1 MTDRATTAMG
11 TWGMTKKIDLLPYI
25 MAAVTAVVL
34 FTFLLFPILKTLTIA
49 FIDYP
54 AAVSLKNLT
63 LANFERFIQPGTY
76 QNALW
81 HSVVVSVLTT
91 VIATAIALPAAYM
104 VTRVSMP
111 FRTLILSLSVISIIS
126 PPFIGAYAWVILL
139 GRSGI
144 VSHFLRS
151 WFGIELPSIYGLF
164 GIVLALSLHY
174 FPYVFLIVQGA
185 LAAADPDIEHSAQV
199 MGAGRFRILRTIT
212 FPLVLPAIG
221 AGAIIVFIKALGNFG
236 VPAILG
242 GEYYVL
248 PTLIYFQVHGYFNLN
263 AASAIAL
270 VNVGLMLLALLVL
283 TRVNRTRRFVTVTGG
298 SRRSA
303 KLTGL
308 GARVFANAYVWILL
322 TLALMPQIVV
332 FLTSFAE
339 RWVATLLPS
348 KYGLGNYLRVL
359 SDVSGPILD
368 SLALAGAATILCV
381 VFGTLAAY
389 SAARKRFVGKWA
401 LDLTIMLP
409 FVLPGI
415 VTGVAFIN
423 TFNDGW
429 LVLTGTGSIIIFAYF
444 IRRIAYIFRTVT
456 AAVTQVDTNLEE
468 ASKICGASWGTT
480 MRRITVPLIA
490 PGILAGAILVFS
502 TLITEL
508 NVTIML
514 YSAKWRPISVAIF
527 ERIMGTSAEI
537 PEAAALGSVA
547 IVMTLVLVFV
557 ASRLIGKNMAEMFR

>member
-1 MTDRATTAMG
+1 MTDRTATAMEN
-11 TWGMTKKIDLLPYI
+11 WAMTKKIDLLPYI
-25 MAAVTAVVL
+25 MAAVTVVVL
-34 FTFLLFPILKTLTIA
+34 FMFLLFPILKTLTIA
-49 FIDYP
+49 FIDFP
-54 AAVSLKNLT
+54 AAIDLQNLT
-63 LANFERFIQPGTY
+63 FANFERFVQPGTY
-76 QNALW
+76 QSALW
-81 HSVVVSVLTT
+81 HSIVVSVLTT
-91 VIATAIALPAAYM
+91 VVATTIALPAAYA
-104 VTRVSMP
+104 VTRVAMP

-144 VSHFLRS
+144 ISHFLRS

-221 AGAIIVFIKALGNFG
+221 AGAMIVFIKALGNFG

-270 VNVGLMLLALLVL
+270 VNVALTLLALLVL
-283 TRVNRTRRFVTVTGG
+283 TRVNRTRRFVTVTSGT
-298 SRRSA
+298 RRSA
-303 KLTGL
+303 KLTGF

-322 TLALMPQIVV
+322 VLALIPQIVV

-339 RWVATLLPS
+339 RWVATLFPS
-348 KYGLGNYLRVL
+348 EYGLGNYLRVL

-389 SAARKRFVGKWA
+389 SAARQQFVGKWA

-429 LVLTGTGSIIIFAYF
+429 LVLTGTGSIIVFAYF

-468 ASKICGASWGTT
+468 ASRICGATWGTT

-537 PEAAALGSVA
+537 PEAAALGSIA
-547 IVMTLVLVFV
+547 IVMTLILVFV
-557 ASRLIGKNMAEMFR
+557 ASRLIGKSMADMFR